1 MATDGERTAMGER
14 ANGLSKE
21 LIDAVQRADWDQV
34 FLISQELQRVADA
47 LSN

>member
-1 MATDGERTAMGER
+1 MTTEEERTAMVER

-34 FLISQELQRVADA
+34 FLISQELQRVADT